1 MNWSKLSFL
10 SFFRKSPKQ
19 LVVAKSNT
27 ENEIKAEK
35 MVLLS
40 VVRQSVAKRIP
51 LIKFRRQRQDEAAL
65 HANVATGSA
74 NHTSGS
80 ASVSG
85 VGVSRMRGLCHFDRS
100 FPKTHSFHR
109 RRLCRP

>member
-27 ENEIKAEK
+27 ENEIKTEK

-40 VVRQSVAKRIP
+40 AVRQSVAKRIP

-65 HANVATGSA
+65 HANVAAGSA
-74 NHTSGS
+74 NQHTSAS

-85 VGVSRMRGLCHFDRS
+85 VGVSRMRNVS
-100 FPKTHSFHR
+100 F
-109 RRLCRP
+109 

>member
-1 MNWSKLSFL
+1 MSWSKLSFL

-35 MVLLS
+35 MVLTS
-40 VVRQSVAKRIP
+40 VVRQSVARRIP

-65 HANVATGSA
+65 NANAAAGSA
-74 NHTSGS
+74 TQQTSV
-80 ASVSG
+80 SVSG
-85 VGVSRMRGLCHFDRS
+85 VGVSRMQHIFFFSKCFMIFICFFSICIRS
-100 FPKTHSFHR
+100 
-109 RRLCRP
+109 